1 MRQGPPRHRHALHRA
16 GPAGERREA
25 YVRLVSEETVAGRIR
40 RSYGLTDRG
49 SAALRAEAV
58 RMAEAARL
66 VTGKGAAPAAGRL
79 GRKAST
85 A

>member
-1 MRQGPPRHRHALHRA
+1 
-16 GPAGERREA
+16 
-25 YVRLVSEETVAGRIR
+25 VSEETVAGRIR

-49 SAALRAEAV
+49 SAALRAEAQ

-66 VTGKGAAPAAGRL
+66 VTGKAVGPATSKL
-79 GRKAST
+79 GRKPKT